1 MPVAGDFAE
10 NSSQG
15 EPGAFDLATGFGGL
29 LVFATPRESS
39 HYGRG

>member
-15 EPGAFDLATGFGGL
+15 GLGLFDVATGFGGL
-29 LVFATPRESS
+29 LVFASPRESS